1 MIARLLMVTAIAVAL
16 YLLLWPVPVA
26 PVAWNAPEN
35 PGYQGVFAPNTAL
48 AGVEQL
54 DMAATQ
60 GPEALALGPNGL
72 LYTSS
77 HEGWIVRYD
86 PVADSSERWVNTGGR
101 PLGLAFDAA
110 GKLLVAD
117 AYLGL
122 LAISPEG
129 ELTILSDRLNGAPIL
144 YADDVDVAPDG
155 RVYFSDASSKFGA
168 RAWGGT
174 YEASLLDLME
184 HGGHGR
190 LLVYDPADGSTDV
203 VLGGLQFANGVA
215 VSADGSFV
223 LVVET
228 ASYRITRLWLEGAR
242 AGQHEVLI
250 DNLPG
255 FPDNIVRGADGL
267 FWVGL
272 VSPRSA
278 ALDRLA
284 DKPFLRKVVQ
294 RLPAALRP
302 AAAHYGHVFQIDDDG
317 NVLVSLQNPAGTYH
331 TNTGAL
337 EHDGWLYIS
346 SLHETSLARLRW
358 VRWGSGLAL

>member
-1 MIARLLMVTAIAVAL
+1 MARFLVMIAVMTAA
-16 YLLLWPVPVA
+16 YLLLWPVPVV

-35 PGYQGVFAPNTAL
+35 PGYQGAFSPNTAL
-48 AGVEQL
+48 AEVERVGV
-54 DMAATQ
+54 AATH
-60 GPEALALGPNGL
+60 GPEALALGLDGL

-86 PVADSSERWVNTGGR
+86 PVANSSERWVNTGGR
-101 PLGLAFDAA
+101 PLGLAFAA
-110 GKLLVAD
+110 EGTLLVAD

-122 LAISPEG
+122 LAIASSG
-129 ELTILSDRLNGAPIL
+129 ELTVLSDRVNGAPIL

-174 YEASLLDLME
+174 YEASLLDMME

-190 LLVYDPADGSTDV
+190 LLVYDPADGSTG
-203 VLGGLQFANGVA
+203 VLLDGLQFANGVA

-223 LVVET
+223 LVNET
-228 ASYRITRLWLEGAR
+228 ASYRVTRLWLAGKR

-278 ALDRLA
+278 ALDRMA
-284 DKPFLRKVVQ
+284 DKPFLRKMVQ
-294 RLPAALRP
+294 RLPGALRP
-302 AAAHYGHVFQIDDDG
+302 AAAHYGHVFKMDDDG
-317 NVLVSLQNPAGTYH
+317 AVLMSLQDPAGTYH

-346 SLHETSLARLRW
+346 SLHESSLARLRW
-358 VRWGSGLAL
+358 